1 MPVDLKKDDM
11 GDVVK
16 DFYKSDAPQFKG
28 KSKKKRREM
37 AIAAKLSAESA
48 LHFQEQERH
57 WSKGYDSGDK
67 TVPRR
72 KALDRAEYFDNRGE
86 NERAHKIR
94 RIAISKDHGET
105 HEARKKAKNIK
116 ISDKVGKLRPASIDD
131 KRGAVSGDVQ
141 KKLTDSFEIDKTKF
155 KAIQKKQ
162 KMRNLAIKNP
172 NKNEADVAHKKA
184 GGPKLIGESPS
195 ILKVRGKRNTYMGAS
210 GDHRRDKE
218 GNIKDSFY
226 KKKPAPQGEKSGERI
241 PVLTRRGKRNKSP
254 MYGSQLHRLRPKS
267 ERGYRSEGLEEEK
280 LLEKLGSWKQDV
292 KDRDKAAGKKYKK
305 KSINRK
311 KKWRE
316 GGNEKLKDVNKPA
329 EKQSMQAVGGFRGV
343 HGSNRKSKA
352 AQGKPAPVVYSYKK
366 KEVSEGKLERVMD
379 TVRKYTSGKK
389 PERKAQK
396 AMDAGARAKRLLQR
410 KEYASKVSGSTDNV
424 PDDIRDHKI
433 W

>member
-172 NKNEADVAHKKA
+172 NKNEGDVAHKKA
-184 GGPKLIGESPS
+184 GGPKLIGEG
-195 ILKVRGKRNTYMGAS
+195 R
-210 GDHRRDKE
+210 
-218 GNIKDSFY
+218 SF
-226 KKKPAPQGEKSGERI
+226 AD
-241 PVLTRRGKRNKSP
+241 
-254 MYGSQLHRLRPKS
+254 
-267 ERGYRSEGLEEEK
+267 
-280 LLEKLGSWKQDV
+280 WK
-292 KDRDKAAGKKYKK
+292 KAAA
-305 KSINRK
+305 SA
-311 KKWRE
+311 
-316 GGNEKLKDVNKPA
+316 LK
-329 EKQSMQAVGGFRGV
+329 
-343 HGSNRKSKA
+343 
-352 AQGKPAPVVYSYKK
+352 KK
-366 KEVSEGKLERVMD
+366 KEE
-379 TVRKYTSGKK
+379 KK
-389 PERKAQK
+389 PQK

-410 KEYASKVSGSTDNV
+410 KEYASKVSGSTENV
-424 PDDIRDHKI
+424 PDEMRD
-433 W
+433 

>member
-141 KKLTDSFEIDKTKF
+141 KKLTDSFEIDTSAHK
-155 KAIQKKQ
+155 KAQKKS
-162 KMRNLAIKNP
+162 KMRNLAIGNENP
-172 NKNEADVAHKKA
+172 NEKAAAEKKA

-267 ERGYRSEGLEEEK
+267 ERGYRSEGLEE
-280 LLEKLGSWKQDV
+280 
-292 KDRDKAAGKKYKK
+292 
-305 KSINRK
+305 
-311 KKWRE
+311 
-316 GGNEKLKDVNKPA
+316 
-329 EKQSMQAVGGFRGV
+329 
-343 HGSNRKSKA
+343 
-352 AQGKPAPVVYSYKK
+352 
-366 KEVSEGKLERVMD
+366 GKLERVMD

-389 PERKAQK
+389 KKPTPHKYPPGASGGDAEKKIQDWRK
-396 AMDAGARAKRLLQR
+396 KRKQSEHEKYVNFLPANEQ
-410 KEYASKVSGSTDNV
+410 
-424 PDDIRDHKI
+424 KI
-433 W
+433 WDRLKFNIK